1 MISMM
6 SQSTGKPNLDQE
18 VFDGSITRERRQEA
32 RDAGNMDVADP
43 MLDWVSHI
51 ISSIILLLHLRYG

>member
-1 MISMM
+1 MISMLNRIT
-6 SQSTGKPNLDQE
+6 SKSNWDQE
-18 VFDGSITRERRQEA
+18 IFDDFVTREWRQEA